1 MIYEPMNDL
10 DTGRMSTD
18 VNTLSTVDRALSV
31 LAVLARHGSALSAI
45 DLVKKTGLS
54 QSTLYRQLAAL
65 KKWGFALE
73 VDGRYAPGPLSLQL
87 ALGFD
92 IASHLV
98 QHARADMLVLAQQTQ
113 ESVGLIVA
121 VNGQAICIDMIDSQ
135 QSLRCSFEKGR
146 SVPLHKGASANCLL
160 AHLPSRDL
168 SALLQPLMGDG
179 SPENIGLLAELA
191 AIRKAGFVVS
201 DGEVDPGVWGVSA
214 PLFSLGRRPVGV
226 LTLMAPSVRVENNH
240 SPLIQMTVITAARIT
255 RSLNTPS

>member
-92 IASHLV
+92 
-98 QHARADMLVLAQQTQ
+98 ARADMWVLAQQTQ

-146 SVPLHKGASANCLL
+146 SVPLHKGASAKCLL

-179 SPENIGLLAELA
+179 SPENIGFLAELA